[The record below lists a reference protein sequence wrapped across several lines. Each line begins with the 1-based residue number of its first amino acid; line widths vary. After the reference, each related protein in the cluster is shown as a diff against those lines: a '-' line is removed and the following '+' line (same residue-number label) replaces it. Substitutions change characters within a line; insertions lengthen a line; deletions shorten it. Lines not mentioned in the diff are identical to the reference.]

1 MTKFLKNN
9 SVAIIIVTI
18 FLAIYGVVALFTI
31 PKEAQPS
38 INIPYYYISF
48 SYMGADPSSIEEQI
62 TIPLEQRLKS
72 LSAVKNIT
80 ASSYYNFGTIL
91 VEFDKSKSDVDATND
106 IKAVIDQIAPTLPS
120 DVKAPML
127 KKVDI
132 TDSPVYSFS
141 VVGSTPTQVLYQEV
155 ESLEDA
161 IKSVPGVSD
170 VSIIG
175 KPTKEIQIVFD
186 TQKL

>member
-1 MTKFLKNN
+1 
-9 SVAIIIVTI
+9 
-18 FLAIYGVVALFTI
+18 VVALFTI

-38 INIPYYYISF
+38 INIPYYYIS
-48 SYMGADPSSIEEQI
+48 SLYVGADPSSIEEQI
-62 TIPLEQRLKS
+62 VIPLEQRLKS

-91 VEFDKSKSDVDATND
+91 VEFDKTKSDIDATND
-106 IKAVIDQIAPTLPS
+106 IKAVIDEVAPTLPS
-120 DVKAPML
+120 DVNTPVL
-127 KKVDI
+127 KKIDI

-141 VVGSTPTQVLYQEV
+141 IVGSIPTQVLYDEV
-155 ESLEDA
+155 SSLEA
-161 IKSVPGVSD
+161 TLKSVPGVSD

-186 TQKL
+186 AQKL